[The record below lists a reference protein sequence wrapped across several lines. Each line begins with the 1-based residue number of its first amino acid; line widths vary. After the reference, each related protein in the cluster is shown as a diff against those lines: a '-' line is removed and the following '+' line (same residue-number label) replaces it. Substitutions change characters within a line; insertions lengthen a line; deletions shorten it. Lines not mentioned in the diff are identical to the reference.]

1 MDLDFSQLMQLI
13 YSGITLVGML
23 LLYRSVPREFVNEY
37 LKRSDEAAARTPNR
51 IDDAIAGLQRKG
63 AEALEK
69 LGVLKVTESTTTT
82 TVTPPAIDDSEA
94 PLAG

>member
-1 MDLDFSQLMQLI
+1 MELDFSQLMQLI

-37 LKRSDEAAARTPNR
+37 LKRSEEAAAKTPNKF
-51 IDDAIAGLQRKG
+51 DDALAALQRKG

-69 LGVLKVTESTTTT
+69 LGVVKVTESTTTT
-82 TVTPPAIDDSEA
+82 VVPSEDEA
-94 PLAG
+94 LKG